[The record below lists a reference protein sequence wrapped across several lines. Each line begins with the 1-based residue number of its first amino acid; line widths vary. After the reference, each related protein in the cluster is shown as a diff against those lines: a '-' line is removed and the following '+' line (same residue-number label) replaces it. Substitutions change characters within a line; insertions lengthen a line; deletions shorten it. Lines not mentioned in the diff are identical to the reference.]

1 MPQPFVLSFKE
12 NLDITE
18 ESSGNFFF
26 KLPQIDFNLKQL
38 SPGLIAAINVLRGDG
53 ATEES
58 LNELV
63 LKTDGFSSLAKLY
76 YYLEQFIS
84 LGIINYSI
92 RVDGITLATMVSM
105 STLQRVQFVNAA
117 PDKKYVLSRFAFSR
131 KEGEQMVLES
141 PLSHVQIILNDW
153 RGSAIVNSLTKPQTA
168 SELSTLI
175 SSVSKDTAQM
185 FFSLLLTAKML
196 SEINADGKILEQEN
210 DTLAQWEFHDLLFHS
225 RSRAGRHNNP
235 IGKSF
240 RFLGKIEPPPVVKPK
255 LSNDIIQLYKPDLE
269 KLKQEDYP
277 FTLTMEQRDSIR
289 VQGNQPITDK
299 QLGEFLYRTAR
310 VRAIFPKDEKECS
323 DRPYA
328 NGGACYELEFY
339 IIVNKCENIPEGLY
353 HYCPLDHQLCK
364 ISEKST
370 YVETLLKNA
379 ETATDP
385 PCNSQILIVLATR
398 FPRVSWNY
406 ESMAYAL
413 TLKHV
418 GVLYQTMYLVATAMN
433 LAPCAIGSGNSDVF
447 ATAIG
452 YDYYAETSV
461 GEFILGSKL

>member
-1 MPQPFVLSFKE
+1 MPQPIVLSFKE

-18 ESSGNFFF
+18 ESSGNFVF
-26 KLPQIDFNLKQL
+26 KLLQINFNLKQL

-58 LNELV
+58 LHELV
-63 LKTDGFSSLAKLY
+63 LKTDGFSSLTKLY
-76 YYLEQFIS
+76 YYLQEFTL
-84 LGIINYSI
+84 LGIICHSI
-92 RVDGITLATMVSM
+92 RVDGVTLATMVPI
-105 STLQRVQFVNAA
+105 STAQKVQLVNAA

-131 KEGEQMVLES
+131 KDGEQMVLES
-141 PLSHVQIILNDW
+141 PLSHVQIILSDW

-168 SELSTLI
+168 SQVSALI
-175 SSVSKDTAQM
+175 PAVSNDTVQM
-185 FFSLLLTAKML
+185 FFSLLLTAGMV
-196 SEINADGKILEQEN
+196 SEVKAEGQILEQEN

-225 RSRAGRHNNP
+225 RSRAGRHSNP
-235 IGKSF
+235 LGKSY

-255 LSNDIIQLYKPDLE
+255 VSNDIIQLDKPDLE
-269 KLKQEDYP
+269 KLKQEDNP
-277 FTLTMEQRDSIR
+277 FTLIIEQRDSIR

-310 VRAIFPKDEKECS
+310 VRATFPKDEKECS

-339 IIVNKCENIPEGLY
+339 IIVNRCENIPEGLY

-364 ISEKST
+364 ISDKNS
-370 YVETLLKNA
+370 YLETLLKNA
-379 ETATDP
+379 ETATVP
-385 PCNSQILIVLATR
+385 PCNPQILIILATR
-398 FPRVSWNY
+398 FPRVSWGY

-433 LAPCAIGSGNSDVF
+433 LAPCAIGGGNSDLF
-447 ATAIG
+447 ATATG
-452 YDYYAETSV
+452 CDYYAETSV
-461 GEFILGSKL
+461 GEFMLGSRA